1 MYPTSDPIKSDASLK
16 IVGSNTFGR
25 FAKISAEQT
34 FNMMVSDDWLVPT
47 PGYKKSLEIQPGS
60 NGRAIYASARG
71 GFMIVVLA
79 NVVYRVEGAVGFLN
93 YRELFRLN
101 TAAGDVSIDENIA
114 SQIAICDGQNLW
126 IYNWALS
133 SITEA
138 VLPIN
143 PATGLTILPGYVTY
157 HDGYFIVPDTTSARW
172 YLSALND
179 GTIWN
184 WGAGGTYVFGS
195 IQTKPTNGKA
205 VLRAPGKGNLIYV
218 FGSTVTELWN
228 NYGAQLFPYQRNN
241 GVSIDYGCISS
252 STIGAMDEYV
262 AWLGAN
268 EKSGPIIMIS
278 RGGSFEH
285 LSTDGIDFKLADLI
299 HPEQSYGFFY
309 KIDGHVFY
317 QLTFYAPEDNY
328 TLVYDFNT
336 KKFFYLTDENM
347 NFHIANSVAFYNDTY
362 YFTDLRNDGAIYEM
376 NSHFTQYD
384 YTIPPITSFNQNVFG
399 VYQIPRVR
407 ICNNFRQLD
416 TSRFVAASLTFTI
429 EQGTDPFYQQS
440 EIFYL
445 TTEDGFVISEETP
458 TGFVGIFLQTEQVLA
473 DYAPRVDMSIS
484 KDGGQTFGN
493 FISRP
498 MNLLGDRKNRMIF
511 WRLGAV
517 NDLVVQFRFWS
528 KSRVVVSDG
537 VFQARP
543 IEGGQ

>member
-1 MYPTSDPIKSDASLK
+1 MPKSDASLK

-34 FNMMVSDDWLVPT
+34 FNMMVSDEWLVPT
-47 PGYKKSLEIQPGS
+47 PGYKKALEIAPGLP
-60 NGRAIYASARG
+60 GRGIYASARG
-71 GFMIVVLA
+71 GFMIVILA
-79 NVVYRVEGAVGFLN
+79 NVVYRVEGAIGFLN
-93 YRELFRLN
+93 YSELFRLN
-101 TAAGDVSIDENIA
+101 TVSGDVSIDENIA
-114 SQIAICDGQNLW
+114 YQIAICDGQALW
-126 IYNWALS
+126 IYNWG
-133 SITEA
+133 IGDVT
-138 VLPIN
+138 
-143 PATGLTILPGYVTY
+143 PATLPTNTQTGNLIIPGYVTY
-157 HDGYFIVPDTTSARW
+157 HDGYFIVPDTTSANW
-172 YLSALND
+172 YLSAPND
-179 GTIWN
+179 GLNWF
-184 WGAGGTYVFGS
+184 WGAGGLPVNGA
-195 IQTKPTNGKA
+195 IQTKPTNAKA

-241 GVSIDYGCISS
+241 GVSIDYGCLSA

-262 AWLGAN
+262 AWLGSN

-299 HPEQSYGFFY
+299 NPEQSYGFFY

-317 QLTFYAPEDNY
+317 QLTFYSPEDNY
-328 TLVYDFNT
+328 TLLYDFNT

-347 NFHIANSVAFYNDTY
+347 NYHIANAVAFYNDTY
-362 YFTDLRNDGAIYEM
+362 YFTDLRSDGSIYEM

-384 YTIPPITSFNQNVFG
+384 YTIEPIINPSENIFG
-399 VYQIPRVR
+399 AYQIPRVR

-416 TSRFVAASLTFTI
+416 TSRFVAGSLTFTI
-429 EQGTDPFYQQS
+429 EQGMDPFYQQS
-440 EIFYL
+440 DLFYL

-458 TGFVGIFLQTEQVLA
+458 TGYVGTFLQTEQVLE

-484 KDGGQTFGN
+484 KDGGQTFGSY
-493 FISRP
+493 ISRP

-528 KSRVVVSDG
+528 KSRIVVSDG

-543 IEGGQ
+543 IETGGA